1 MFSEPCESPFFV
13 LEWLGGGIMRLV
25 FMGTPE
31 FAVAPLRNLVL
42 NSYEVAAVYT
52 KKDKLAG
59 RGQELSFSAVKREA
73 LALGLKVVQPG
84 GLRKPEA
91 LAELTEFAPDI
102 IVVAAFGQILPP
114 EVLNLPRFGC
124 INIHPSLLPRH
135 RGAAPV
141 VSTIL
146 AGDAWGGV
154 SIMQMDEGLDTGPV
168 LTRAQALVRDDDTTA
183 SLSERLSPMSA
194 HMLADIL
201 PSWTRGEIKPQPQDN
216 SLATYFKPLVKEAG
230 EIDWKL
236 PAVELW
242 RQVRA
247 YQPWPGSFTRFNDKV
262 LKILEAWP
270 LDCPPS
276 GIVGTVVALGK
287 SCGVVTG
294 SRILEL
300 RRIQIEGKQ
309 AMSAADFLRGQRGFI
324 GTVLPG

>member
-1 MFSEPCESPFFV
+1 
-13 LEWLGGGIMRLV
+13 MRLV

-59 RGQELSFSAVKREA
+59 RGQEISFSAVKREA
-73 LALGLKVVQPG
+73 LALGLTVVQPG
-84 GLRKPEA
+84 SLRFPEA
-91 LAELTEFAPDI
+91 ASELAFFAPDV

-114 EVLNLPRFGC
+114 EILNLPRFGC

-154 SIMQMDEGLDTGPV
+154 SIMHMDEGLDTGPV

-183 SLSERLSPMSA
+183 SLSERLSLMSA

-201 PSWTRGEIKPQPQDN
+201 PGWTRGEIKPQPQDN
-216 SLATYFKPLVKEAG
+216 SLATYFKPIAKEAG
-230 EIDWKL
+230 EIDWQL

-247 YQPWPGSFTRFNDKV
+247 YQPWPGSFTRYNGRV
-262 LKILEAWP
+262 LKILQAWP
-270 LDCPPS
+270 IECESPND
-276 GIVGTVVALGK
+276 VGTMVVLGK
-287 SCGVVTG
+287 GCGVVTG
-294 SRILEL
+294 SGILEL
-300 RRIQIEGKQ
+300 HRLQIESKQ
-309 AMSAADFLRGQRGFI
+309 AMSAADFIRGQRGFI
-324 GTVLPG
+324 GSVLPG

>member
-1 MFSEPCESPFFV
+1 
-13 LEWLGGGIMRLV
+13 MRLI

-42 NSYEVAAVYT
+42 NSYAVAAVYT
-52 KKDKLAG
+52 KKDKLSG
-59 RGQELSFSAVKREA
+59 RGQEMFFSAVKREA

-84 GLRKPEA
+84 SLRKPEA
-91 LAELTEFAPDI
+91 LVELASFAPDV

-154 SIMQMDEGLDTGPV
+154 SIIQMDEGLDTGPI
-168 LTRAQALVRDDDTTA
+168 LTRSQVLVRSDDTTA
-183 SLSERLSPMSA
+183 SLSDRLSLVSA

-201 PSWTRGEIKPQPQDN
+201 PQWMRGEIKPQPQDDTM
-216 SLATYFKPLVKEAG
+216 ATYFRPIAKEAG
-230 EIDWKL
+230 EINWHM
-236 PAVELW
+236 PAVDIW

-247 YQPWPGSFTRFNDKV
+247 YQPWPGSFTRFNRRV

-270 LDCPPS
+270 IECDAPNN
-276 GIVGTVVALGK
+276 VGTVVALGK
-287 SCGVVTG
+287 GCGVVTG
-294 SRILEL
+294 SGILEL
-300 RRIQIEGKQ
+300 RRIQREGKQ
-309 AMSAADFLRGQRGFI
+309 AMPAANFIMGQHGFI
-324 GTVLPG
+324 GSVLPG

>member
-1 MFSEPCESPFFV
+1 
-13 LEWLGGGIMRLV
+13 MRLV

-31 FAVAPLRNLVL
+31 FAVAPLINLVL

-59 RGQELSFSAVKREA
+59 RGQALSFSPVKRGA
-73 LALGLKVVQPG
+73 LALGLKVVQSG
-84 GLRKPEA
+84 SLRKPEA
-91 LAELTEFAPDI
+91 LVELASFAPDV

-154 SIMQMDEGLDTGPV
+154 SIMQMDEGLDTGPI
-168 LTRAQALVRDDDTTA
+168 LSRAQVLVRDDDTTA
-183 SLSERLSPMSA
+183 SLSERLSLMSA

-201 PSWTRGEIKPQPQDN
+201 PQWMRGEIKPQPQDDTV
-216 SLATYFKPLVKEAG
+216 ATYFKPIAKEVG
-230 EIDWKL
+230 EINWKL
-236 PAVELW
+236 PAIELW

-247 YQPWPGSFTRFNDKV
+247 YQPWPGSFTRFNEKV
-262 LKILEAWP
+262 LKILESWP
-270 LDCPPS
+270 IECESPND
-276 GIVGTVVALGK
+276 VGTMVVLGK
-287 SCGVVTG
+287 GCGVVTG
-294 SRILEL
+294 RGILEL
-300 RRIQIEGKQ
+300 RRMQIEGKQ
-309 AMSAADFLRGQRGFI
+309 VMPAADFIRGQRGFI
-324 GTVLPG
+324 GSVLPG

>member
-1 MFSEPCESPFFV
+1 
-13 LEWLGGGIMRLV
+13 MRLV

-59 RGQELSFSAVKREA
+59 RGRELSFSAVKREA

-84 GLRKPEA
+84 SLRKPEA
-91 LAELTEFAPDI
+91 LAELAGFAPDV

-114 EVLNLPRFGC
+114 EVLALPRFGC
-124 INIHPSLLPRH
+124 INIHPSLLSRH
-135 RGAAPV
+135 RGAAPI

-146 AGDAWGGV
+146 AGDTWGGV
-154 SIMQMDEGLDTGPV
+154 SIMKMDKGLDTGPV
-168 LTRAQALVRDDDTTA
+168 LTRAQALVRDDDTTET
-183 SLSERLSPMSA
+183 LSDRLSLMSA

-201 PSWTRGEIKPQPQDN
+201 PAWVRGEIKPQPQDN
-216 SLATYFKPLVKEAG
+216 ALATYFKPIAKDAG

-236 PAVELW
+236 PSVQLW

-247 YQPWPGSFTRFNDKV
+247 YQPWPGSFTRFNGKV

-270 LDCPPS
+270 TECASPNP
-276 GIVGTVVALGK
+276 VGTVVALGK
-287 SCGVVTG
+287 GCGVVTG
-294 SRILEL
+294 RGLLEL
-300 RRIQIEGKQ
+300 HRLQIEGKQ
-309 AMSAADFLRGQRGFI
+309 AMSAGDFVRGQRQFVGVI
-324 GTVLPG
+324 LPG